1 MKLLRNSQ
9 FMRNL
14 LACFLCISLTW
25 TTYDAVGQEAGQDDV
40 ATMREAF
47 RQSKTET
54 NARRLLTKLYIGK
67 RWQSLDDAGRT
78 EFGELLEFIYLASPD
93 DIGVQ
98 QLYADYLIAADRLK
112 SALPVLID
120 LAKSQPMRGLQA
132 AALQRKL
139 GDYAAA
145 DFQAE
150 ETLDQLMPLF
160 EQDPTNTA
168 LALAVAQTQLFLF
181 RYADALQII
190 DRASKRATETADK
203 DRLNQAMGDAIVA
216 WIAFMQKTEED
227 QDELQVLKML
237 KLALKRA
244 PNNPRVL
251 TLLADQILAMRGEST
266 PEVVAL
272 RKELTDS
279 AMPGISHFIKGTAA
293 LMDDD
298 IEKATEH
305 LKKAAELMPN
315 SSAILNNLAVT
326 MSEKPGG
333 DLNAALE
340 LSNTSIKQLGDK
352 ATPHF
357 YETRGQIL
365 FRMKKYKDA
374 VKDLKL
380 AAEVPSLASA
390 AHKSL
395 AECYKQLG
403 EKDLAAKHRELA
415 K

>member
-227 QDELQVLKML
+227 QDELQVLK
-237 KLALKRA
+237 
-244 PNNPRVL
+244 
-251 TLLADQILAMRGEST
+251 
-266 PEVVAL
+266 
-272 RKELTDS
+272 
-279 AMPGISHFIKGTAA
+279 
-293 LMDDD
+293 
-298 IEKATEH
+298 
-305 LKKAAELMPN
+305 
-315 SSAILNNLAVT
+315 
-326 MSEKPGG
+326 
-333 DLNAALE
+333 
-340 LSNTSIKQLGDK
+340 LSLI
-352 ATPHF
+352 H
-357 YETRGQIL
+357 I
-365 FRMKKYKDA
+365 
-374 VKDLKL
+374 
-380 AAEVPSLASA
+380 
-390 AHKSL
+390 
-395 AECYKQLG
+395 
-403 EKDLAAKHRELA
+403 
-415 K
+415 